1 MASRPLASEHDG
13 IRYKEVAM
21 FKLLSRLSRLPWRKA
36 PCVARRR
43 PCGPPP
49 QPLEAERT
57 LGCGWFDSSHD
68 LSHGLQ
74 VGDAD
79 AGAYAS
85 LSITEWLRLDPC
97 AVQLRSTLA

>member
-1 MASRPLASEHDG
+1 
-13 IRYKEVAM
+13 M
-21 FKLLSRLSRLPWRKA
+21 FKMLNCPPWRKPRLSA
-36 PCVARRR
+36 AQAARAARKAR
-43 PCGPPP
+43 AQRLARLLNTPSPAQEQRSP
-49 QPLEAERT
+49 
-57 LGCGWFDSSHD
+57 GCGWFDSSHD

-85 LSITEWLRLDPC
+85 LSIAEWLRLDPC